1 MLHFGMEGLA
11 PFLMYYSGVVCFFL
25 AIFWRPDIGL
35 YYLVPLI
42 PVQTVRYW
50 LNPFPLGNSV
60 IDLMM
65 IAVFVGLLRKGE
77 PIFPKTPLT
86 KLLLGLLIYSYVS
99 LWLGAFFL
107 GKGLPLWID
116 DSRFIDWKNYIT
128 LPLLFW
134 LAYSAIK
141 TTAQMKI
148 VLCVMGFSALMLDR
162 SFFDGVQG
170 RDLTTFSED
179 VRYEGA
185 MGYAGVN
192 GLAAFQAQL
201 IVAVMAMTFFARNYL
216 VKLLYWGLA
225 GFSLYCL
232 MFAFS
237 RGGYAGFL
245 VGWLFL
251 GIVWKRSLLVLMG
264 IFLLGWQAFVP
275 AAVVQRVMMTTGS
288 SGELEHSAELRV
300 GMWDEAVEIFN
311 QNPITGTGMF
321 TYAYRGGIFRNPHN
335 YYVQVM
341 VEGGILGMF
350 FFLTLLWRM
359 FWAGMDLFNTDT
371 DPFLRGLGLGLA
383 GWIVT
388 AAATNFFGDRWT
400 YFQVTGF
407 MWVLAAM
414 VSRGSALYREALQ
427 EHEALEAQNEAETE
441 GEFEALPE
449 AI

>member
-11 PFLMYYSGVVCFFL
+11 PFVMYYSGVLCFFL

-50 LNPFPLGNSV
+50 LNPFPLGSSV
-60 IDLMM
+60 TDLMM
-65 IAVFVGLLRKGE
+65 IAVFIGLLRKRE
-77 PIFPKTPLT
+77 PVFPKTPLT
-86 KLLLGLLIYSYVS
+86 KLLLGLLLYSYIS

-107 GKGLPLWID
+107 GSDLPFFID
-116 DSRFIDWKNYIT
+116 NTRFVDWKNYIT

-134 LAYSAIK
+134 LSYSAIK

-148 VLCVMGFSALMLDR
+148 VLGVMAFSTLMLDR

-170 RDLTTFSED
+170 RDLSTFSEG

-201 IVAVMAMTFFARNYL
+201 IVCAIGISYFIRNYL
-216 VKLLYWGLA
+216 VKILYWGIA

-251 GIVWKRSLLVLMG
+251 GLVWKRSLLIAMAF
-264 IFLLGWQAFVP
+264 FLVAWQAVVP
-275 AAVVQRVMMTTGS
+275 PAVVQRVMMTTGS

-300 GMWDEAVEIFN
+300 GLWDEAMEIFN

-341 VEGGILGMF
+341 VEGGLIGMA
-350 FFLTLLWRM
+350 FFLSLLWR
-359 FWAGMDLFNTDT
+359 LFASGFTLFRADT

-383 GWIVT
+383 AWIVA

-414 VSRGSALYREALQ
+414 VSRGLEMHSEMLE
-427 EHEALEAQNEAETE
+427 EHEALAAAELDAEEA
-441 GEFEALPE
+441 FDVLPE